1 MDQRFTD
8 GFWRSS
14 DGLKLY
20 YRDYPGGDDGR
31 PPIICMHGLTR
42 NSRDFAD
49 LAERLSP
56 EWRVIVPEMRGR
68 GQSDYA
74 EDAATYTPLHYVE
87 DVEALLAELGIDRF
101 VAIGTSLGGLMTML
115 LASRAPDRL
124 AGAVLNDVGPE
135 IDEAG
140 LEKIRSYV
148 GQGRSF
154 PTWMHAARAL
164 QETHE
169 DAHPTYQLDDWL
181 LAAKRVMV
189 LGQNGRISFD
199 YDMALGDAFRETPDS
214 GGAPPANLWLAFES
228 LGNIPL
234 LLVRGALSNL
244 LSEETV
250 PQMKVRNP
258 GMEVVLVPDTGHA
271 PMLDEPEAVAAIDA
285 LLAKVRTRETV

>member
-1 MDQRFTD
+1 MDSYEVITEKADLRARY
-8 GFWRSS
+8 GERSERAVLKQLDHLDQHCRAFIALS
-14 DGLKLY
+14 PFLVIGTMGADGLGAIVGSMAIASVAAIKY
-20 YRDYPGGDDGR
+20 HGR
-31 PPIICMHGLTR
+31 I
-42 NSRDFAD
+42 F
-49 LAERLSP
+49 
-56 EWRVIVPEMRGR
+56 
-68 GQSDYA
+68 
-74 EDAATYTPLHYVE
+74 
-87 DVEALLAELGIDRF
+87 
-101 VAIGTSLGGLMTML
+101 LGGSVIALIMSIGFALSNSFATAL
-115 LASRAPDRL
+115 PELATARL
-124 AGAVLNDVGPE
+124 NLGAD
-135 IDEAG
+135 G
-140 LEKIRSYV
+140 L
-148 GQGRSF
+148 GM
-154 PTWMHAARAL
+154 MHAARAL

-228 LGNIPL
+228 LGNTPL

-250 PQMKVRNP
+250 RQMKVRNP